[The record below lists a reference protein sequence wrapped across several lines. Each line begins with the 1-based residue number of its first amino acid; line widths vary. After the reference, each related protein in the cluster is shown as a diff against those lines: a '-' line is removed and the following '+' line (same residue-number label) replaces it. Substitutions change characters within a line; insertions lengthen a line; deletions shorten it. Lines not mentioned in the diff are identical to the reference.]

1 MLSPSCSEHSIF
13 LFLRSPSKAHCS
25 GWRNLSQAAPCGC
38 ATPAFTSRN
47 RHSVTRRPRR
57 TEGEAGHPE
66 ATCAFTTTSVWKG
79 ADIKAGWEVGGTL
92 TRTQKVRMFTRGF
105 TSSLE
110 VRYLRWPRGSKHNQ
124 VLNKHNRKIN
134 PSHVTHVL
142 CICIQF
148 SRWREERITINQSDE
163 HLSVLRCVFL
173 CVDHRLWIKMD
184 DATLLPPNNP
194 EMKPNM
200 NPDTNDAILCLGANF
215 TASKNELRPKQS
227 EKFALEKN
235 LKFLC
240 DKNYVKWQKPSS
252 SRMYLLCTL

>member
-92 TRTQKVRMFTRGF
+92 TRTQKVRMFTRVF

-110 VRYLRWPRGSKHNQ
+110 VSYLRWPRGSKHNQ

-134 PSHVTHVL
+134 PSDVTHVL
-142 CICIQF
+142 CIWFAYSSPDEDRNVSQLTKVMNIDQF
-148 SRWREERITINQSDE
+148 Y
-163 HLSVLRCVFL
+163 VVMFL

-194 EMKPNM
+194 EMKPQM

-215 TASKNELRPKQS
+215 IASKNELRPKQS
-227 EKFALEKN
+227 EKFALHN
-235 LKFLC
+235 FC
-240 DKNYVKWQKPSS
+240 VI
-252 SRMYLLCTL
+252 RTT